1 MSCVNICVF
10 QVRVRAFDNGSPPKS
25 DIAVVKV
32 TVNRNLH
39 SPKFD
44 GGEKRLDIFYTQVLG
59 ETITTVH
66 ATDTDKQVCTHNTC
80 HSDTSQVKVQSV
92 VGGTLHQR
100 PKQRQHPTRVIKRQ
114 SMNVFILKSCYI
126 LYKLY
131 VY

>member
-1 MSCVNICVF
+1 MSCVNVCVF

-80 HSDTSQVKVQSV
+80 HSDTSQVKVQSGV
-92 VGGTLHQR
+92 EAPCTKDPNKDSTLH
-100 PKQRQHPTRVIKRQ
+100 V
-114 SMNVFILKSCYI
+114 
-126 LYKLY
+126 
-131 VY
+131 